1 MREAEFYSVSLLAN
15 QQKVVGNIMKDISV
29 GVREETVIPDSVG
42 RLKRYA
48 CMPSIKLDTS
58 EDTVEEMVARL
69 ITIINE

>member
-15 QQKVVGNIMKDISV
+15 QQNIMKDISA

-69 ITIINE
+69 IIIINE